1 MGKDE
6 LVKLEPLQS
15 SSPEYKKVETLFMS
29 TAGNVVSSVKKVN
42 AIAVFILKAQQ
53 SQME

>member
-15 SSPEYKKVETLFMS
+15 SSSEYKKVETLFMS

-42 AIAVFILKAQQ
+42 VIAVY
-53 SQME
+53 SESTTRST